1 MRLSKTE
8 MGIQAMRAR
17 SVPLTPRQRGAFIL
31 CDSRFTKER
40 VLANAKMAGVTDS
53 DIQYLVEHGLV
64 AEVPDEQEL
73 AAEKTA
79 QQFRE
84 RLPFQRFREAYPMA
98 VRLSSGLGLK
108 GFRLNMAVEKCASY
122 TELCGVA
129 PAIKAAVDPK
139 QFAPLEAALFG

>member
-1 MRLSKTE
+1 MRLTKTE
-8 MGIQAMRAR
+8 IGIQAMRNR
-17 SVPLTPRQRGAFIL
+17 SVPLTPRQRGAFML

-40 VLANAKMAGVTDS
+40 VLANAKMAGVTNG

-64 AEVPDEQEL
+64 AEVLDEQEL

-79 QQFRE
+79 QQFQDR
-84 RLPFQRFREAYPMA
+84 PQMQRFQEAYPMA
-98 VRLSSGLGLK
+98 VQLSSGLGLK
-108 GFRLNMAVEKCASY
+108 GFRLNMAVEKCGSY

-139 QFAPLEAALFG
+139 QFAPLEAVLFG